1 MEVRPRDV
9 LDSCP
14 WHLRCYISPRERHPT
29 SLHPTPRFSH
39 EARAAHL
46 EVIPMLPPYIIE
58 EIRRR
63 ENEQRRQHEAPQ
75 IELPLPLVPPPA
87 QSPRRDDDDRGV
99 IIIDL

>member
-1 MEVRPRDV
+1 
-9 LDSCP
+9 
-14 WHLRCYISPRERHPT
+14 
-29 SLHPTPRFSH
+29 
-39 EARAAHL
+39 
-46 EVIPMLPPYIIE
+46 MLPPYIIE